1 MKLSFRVVETR
12 AGAVGFVAGTAGL
25 KRFYLPEAG
34 GPAALRRR
42 VRSDYPEAAE
52 NEALLPKLAA
62 AVERYFAGDPVEFK
76 AEYDWNGRGP
86 FETAVWKACAAIPY
100 GQTRTYGE
108 LAKAVGRP
116 KGARAVGMAMSQN
129 PLPILVPCHRV
140 LRSDGSLGGYSGP
153 GGTGFKRRLLE
164 MEQAQAER

>member
-1 MKLSFRVVETR
+1 MKLTFRIVETR
-12 AGAVGFVAGTAGL
+12 AGMVGYVAGSAGL

-34 GPAALRRR
+34 AAAGLRRR
-42 VRSDYPEAAE
+42 IRSDYPDATEDD
-52 NEALLPKLAA
+52 ALLPKLAA
-62 AVERYFAGDPVEFK
+62 AVRRYFAGDPVEFK
-76 AEYDWNGRGP
+76 AAYDWNGRGA

-100 GQTRTYGE
+100 GRTRTYGE
-108 LAKAVGRP
+108 LARAVGAP
-116 KGARAVGMAMSQN
+116 KAARAVGMAMSQN

-164 MEQAQAER
+164 MEAQRAAR

>member
-1 MKLSFRVVETR
+1 MKLSFRIVDTVAGPVGWV
-12 AGAVGFVAGTAGL
+12 AGAAGL
-25 KRFYLPEAG
+25 KRFYLPEPGGAAG
-34 GPAALRRR
+34 LRRR
-42 VRSDYPEAAE
+42 IRQDFPEAAE
-52 NEALLPKLAA
+52 NAGLLPKLAA
-62 AVERYFAGDPVEFK
+62 AVERYFAGDPVKFR
-76 AEYDWNGRGP
+76 AEYDWTGRGA

-153 GGTGFKRRLLE
+153 GGTGFKRRLLN
-164 MEQAQAER
+164 MEAAAR